1 MHFVSEILFE
11 FYHVLNILQV
21 LQLDGSLRKF
31 KRMGFNRTS
40 RMFIKDLE
48 INIQRN
54 EITIEIFILL
64 K

>member
-31 KRMGFNRTS
+31 KRMDS
-40 RMFIKDLE
+40 IEHLE
-48 INIQRN
+48 CS
-54 EITIEIFILL
+54 L
-64 K
+64 KIWR